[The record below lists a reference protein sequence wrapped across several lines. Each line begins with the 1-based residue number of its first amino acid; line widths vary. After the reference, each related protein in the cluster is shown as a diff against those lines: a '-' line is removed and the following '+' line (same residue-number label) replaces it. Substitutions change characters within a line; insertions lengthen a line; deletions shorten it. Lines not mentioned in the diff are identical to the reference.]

1 MASLAGSESSRLLS
15 PEGLVSF
22 IRLKEMLKPTC
33 LNEASLADVAR
44 SLTDIAGHI
53 GLASIPIGCRPYRCD
68 EASGDHCNFRNEFHA
83 DDLTIQS
90 LPNGKTDRCS
100 DKDLQIIGRVWPYDH
115 IAIGCDIC
123 SVAQNASA

>member
-1 MASLAGSESSRLLS
+1 MASSAGSESSRLLS

-53 GLASIPIGCRPYRCD
+53 GLASIPIGYRPYRCD

-100 DKDLQIIGRVWPYDH
+100 DTDFADH
-115 IAIGCDIC
+115 RSGVAIRSQLRRAAGLAIGSDIC
-123 SVAQNASA
+123 